1 MVIGEKHMPEQK
13 VHQLL
18 LLCLISCAVIMFGL
32 LFLEPILGVLWLLLI
47 VLLCVILSIAK
58 PALWRAEKARWTK
71 ICSRI
76 KTRVFS
82 DGRDEEPAEAAVYE
96 LAVLKPRTGKRYPI
110 NQKTYLI
117 GRASKCDCRLGGSGT
132 LGREHCRIVY
142 REHSKEYYIED
153 LRSKNGTYLG
163 TRRLEP
169 NTQVKLLENTEI
181 HIGEYCLR
189 FQIRSRDSSV

>member
-1 MVIGEKHMPEQK
+1 MHEQR
-13 VHQLL
+13 VHRLL
-18 LLCLISCAVIMFGL
+18 LLCLISCAVVMFGL
-32 LFLEPILGVLWLLLI
+32 LFLEPILGILWLLLI
-47 VLLCVILSIAK
+47 VLLCVVLSIAK
-58 PALWRAEKARWTK
+58 PALWRAEKVKWMK
-71 ICSRI
+71 MCSSI
-76 KTRVFS
+76 KNMFS
-82 DGRDEEPAEAAVYE
+82 DGQDEHTAGPAVYE
-96 LAVLKPRTGKRYPI
+96 LVVLKPHAGKRYPL

-117 GRASKCDCRLGGSGT
+117 GRGSTCDCRLAGSGT

-189 FQIRSRDSSV
+189 FQMRSRDSSV